1 MSIFPY
7 GNKSERRIS
16 GPGGPGS
23 RGCAP
28 TLPYRAECDPG
39 PAAGM
44 EGIGQPYLSKLESG
58 GFGSSLNHALRLL
71 RLLGCEIVVRKRS
84 KSG

>member
-1 MSIFPY
+1 MAISRSDEYQVQVVQDLGAALRHFRT
-7 GNKSERRIS
+7 ERNVTQ
-16 GPGGPGS
+16 
-23 RGCAP
+23 AQ
-28 TLPYRAECDPG
+28 
-39 PAAGM
+39 AAGM